1 MRQLSFAAIVL
12 AAGRGTRMIGRNK
25 LLAEISGKPIV
36 RHAVEAAVAS
46 RANKVIVVTGHDSE
60 PVRDALQ
67 GLEIEIV
74 HNADYEHGLS
84 TSLRKGIASVQ
95 PEMDAALILLG
106 DMPFITPG
114 LIDELCAAFEKNPEA
129 LVVAPTHNGQ
139 RGNPAMWRR
148 SLFGALQDIKGDIGA
163 RDLMKR
169 YKKNLVELSVSSDA
183 VLADIDTNEE
193 LARRLNRR

>member
-1 MRQLSFAAIVL
+1 
-12 AAGRGTRMIGRNK
+12 MIGRNK

-36 RHAVEAAVAS
+36 RHAVEAAIAS

-95 PEMDAALILLG
+95 AEMEAALILLG
-106 DMPFITPG
+106 DMPFISSG
-114 LIDELCAAFEKNPEA
+114 LIGELCAALEKNPDA
-129 LVVAPTHNGQ
+129 LIAVPTCNGK
-139 RGNPAMWRR
+139 RGNPVMWRR
-148 SLFGALQDIKGDIGA
+148 SLFGPLQDIKGDIGA
-163 RDLMKR
+163 RELMKL
-169 YKKNLVELSVSSDA
+169 YENNLVELSVSDDA
-183 VLADIDTNEE
+183 VLADIDTDEE

>member
-1 MRQLSFAAIVL
+1 
-12 AAGRGTRMIGRNK
+12 MIGRNK

-46 RANKVIVVTGHDSE
+46 RASEVIVVTGHDSE

-67 GLEIEIV
+67 GLEIQIV
-74 HNADYEHGLS
+74 HNTDYEHGLS

-95 PEMDAALILLG
+95 TEMEAALILLG

-114 LIDELCAAFEKNPEA
+114 LIDELCAALEKNPDA
-129 LVVAPTHNGQ
+129 LVASPTCNGK
-139 RGNPAMWRR
+139 RGNPVMWRR

-169 YKKNLVELSVSSDA
+169 YEKNLVELSVSNDA
-183 VLADIDTNEE
+183 ILADIDTHEE